1 MPTMNNRHD
10 FTRQAIKY
18 FLRQDYT
25 NKEIVIVDDEPGDPS
40 AFSGYP
46 ENVRYFVRPGKKGT
60 IGAKVNYGVGLA
72 KGNTIHRQDDDD
84 WYHPR
89 LLSELWELSAPDPE
103 KSVTRLFEFSVFL
116 LLPWKLKVCGERPWL
131 LGTSIMFHRKF
142 WERGRFRE
150 DIPDSEDFYFRK
162 QGPQR
167 ECILRRKDACVVL
180 RHGLGHG
187 WTRMYGGQMVDD
199 YFAKNADYPVPIDKM
214 IPAEDVQFYRQMRD
228 RILSKS

>member
-1 MPTMNNRHD
+1 MDER
-10 FTRQAIKY
+10 TRKKVQNLKLEY
-18 FLRQDYT
+18 RDYPQ
-25 NKEIVIVDDEPGDPS
+25 KELVIVDDEPGSPE
-40 AFSGYP
+40 AFGGHP
-46 ENVRYFVRPGKKGT
+46 NVRYFVRPGKKAT
-60 IGAKVNYGVGLA
+60 IGAKVNFGIERA

-89 LLSELWELSAPDPE
+89 LLSELWDLSKADPE
-103 KSVTRLFEFSVFL
+103 KSVTRLFEFSVL
-116 LLPWKLKVCGERPWL
+116 LLEPWKYKICGERPWL

-167 ECILRRKDACVVL
+167 ECILRRKDACVVI

-187 WTRMYGGQMVDD
+187 WTRMYGGKLVDD
-199 YFAKNADYPVPIDKM
+199 YFLEVKDYPVPIEKM
-214 IPAEDVQFYRQMRD
+214 IPAEDVDFYRRMREK
-228 RILSKS
+228 IIAPKP